1 MVSIAA
7 SRGQP
12 TSAICDLAAANPHK
26 EKMPGTCQFRSLYVG
41 EELNTPPNWPC
52 CSGCASGHGGCGTG
66 VGDTS
71 TDVRSP
77 TSTST
82 DVRSPTST
90 STDVRSPTS
99 TSTEAYTAG
108 NFTSTVTGGAGA
120 GAYTNV
126 SIYPNSTGKPL
137 VSGDSKS
144 IGFTGG
150 QKKALGSCGGNCGQT
165 MGSASG
171 FGNGS
176 PSTTNGP
183 GSYRD
188 GSSNYPFPRT
198 AGGSNAASG
207 GSNGGSGGDGTSATS
222 GSSNGG
228 VSATSGGSGGNASGG
243 SNGGVST
250 TSGHSEGYNGYGSRS
265 LVPTG
270 GSASGSGNG
279 AGQSGSRGI
288 QGLGDTTGAS
298 TTSYA
303 TPLIIGLAAL
313 AAGFGLAYV
322 AMRPAKTEK
331 EIREEVRR
339 RRR

>member
-1 MVSIAA
+1 MSEEAIIVKAGDTMVSIAA

-12 TSAICDLAAANPHK
+12 SSAICDLAEANPHK
-26 EKMPGTCQFRSLYVG
+26 ERMPGTCQFRSLYVG

-52 CSGCASGHGGCGTG
+52 CSGCASGHGGCGDK
-66 VGDTS
+66 GDRTAFNIARGYGTS
-71 TDVRSP
+71 SYDVS
-77 TSTST
+77 S
-82 DVRSPTST
+82 
-90 STDVRSPTS
+90 
-99 TSTEAYTAG
+99 A
-108 NFTSTVTGGAGA
+108 N
-120 GAYTNV
+120 
-126 SIYPNSTGKPL
+126 
-137 VSGDSKS
+137 KS
-144 IGFTGG
+144 LIPMEKG
-150 QKKALGSCGGNCGQT
+150 LGSCGGNCGQT

-198 AGGSNAASG
+198 AGNTNGVTRSSGNASG
-207 GSNGGSGGDGTSATS
+207 SANGGSGGSAS

-228 VSATSGGSGGNASGG
+228 AGGI
-243 SNGGVST
+243 ST
-250 TSGHSEGYNGYGSRS
+250 TSGHSEGYGGYWPRT
-265 LVPTG
+265 LVPT

-279 AGQSGSRGI
+279 ASQSGSRGI
-288 QGLGDTTGAS
+288 QGLGDAS
-298 TTSYA
+298 DASTSYA

-339 RRR
+339 RR